1 MDSRDRY
8 IESNGLTFIV
18 PFDDPIEGTQF
29 DPTRTKSR
37 AHGTIEIPG
46 WFPEND
52 ELTVFR
58 FGRIEVPSL
67 AAALNA
73 VNRILR
79 RYEPQFKGTPVQE
92 LVTRAMELYLNCERP
107 VELPK
112 SHNDIKTLLAIAR
125 WVADARVTDCM
136 IAAGR
141 RGRFF
146 DPQPMARQL
155 FSAVAEL
162 DYKNMPSIRR
172 MIVEMAAQKAA
183 LVLGRQE
190 NHTILDTLVAALGK
204 LMACTLFVCPYQ
216 AAGLWYNRAVSD
228 LEQAMA
234 PVKRLW
240 GAPYVQLSLEI
251 RNELG
256 CVIYSLRGHSQDEAK
271 LRMMALVADLA
282 RCGPSLKTFRGSV
295 IALAESRPWQCRKFA
310 AASRRLDNLFVELGR
325 LPVLL
330 DSFTRLLRHEL
341 MQISGLLVGGEW
353 ASASRRLN
361 RLADQCMW

>member
-8 IESNGLTFIV
+8 IESNGLTFIL

-29 DPTRTKSR
+29 DPTRTKST
-37 AHGTIEIPG
+37 AHGTIQIPG

-58 FGRIEVPSL
+58 FGKIEVPSL
-67 AAALNA
+67 AAALAA

-79 RYEPQFKGTPVQE
+79 RYEPQFKGAPVQE
-92 LVTRAMELYLNCERP
+92 LVTRAMALYLNCERP

-112 SHNDIKTLLAIAR
+112 SHDDIKTLLAIAR
-125 WVADARVTDCM
+125 WIADVQVTDAM

-141 RGRFF
+141 RDRFF

-155 FSAVAEL
+155 FSAVAQL

-172 MIVEMAAQKAA
+172 MIVEMAAQKAV
-183 LVLGRQE
+183 LELGRQE
-190 NHTILDTLVAALGK
+190 NHMILDTLVAALSK
-204 LMACTLFVCPYQ
+204 LMACTLFACSYQ
-216 AAGLWYNRAVSD
+216 AAGIWYNRAISAI
-228 LEQAMA
+228 EQAMA

-271 LRMMALVADLA
+271 LRMMRLVVDLA
-282 RCGPSLKTFRGSV
+282 RCGSSLKTLRGSV
-295 IALAESRPWQCRKFA
+295 LALAESPNWQHRKFA
-310 AASRRLDNLFVELGR
+310 AASRRLESLCVELGR
-325 LPVLL
+325 LPALL
-330 DSFTRLLRHEL
+330 DSFTRLLRHDL
-341 MQISGLLVGGEW
+341 MQIKGLVIGGEW
-353 ASASRRLN
+353 GQAQERLHW
-361 RLADQCMW
+361 LADQCMW